1 MYDALTGRFTFPCPA
16 RGETRVTLSAF
27 RQLERL
33 PGAAHPAVFQVLF
46 ACACGEEHEG
56 LVTHDD
62 LDWAPLGLQGG
73 VFYNLMT
80 SRLDLVDSELSDL
93 AARRIQAGEWPW
105 SFFCYP
111 EERPR
116 PVFPSAFF
124 LLAPGD
130 GSLGVALEEFPN
142 EVARCEP
149 LRFGAGKCGAGVG
162 PGAGVGKHS
171 MLVAVLS
178 PRHAVRMPRPHDA
191 MRLVVHIGRLEL
203 ASGFD
208 AAIKRCVP
216 QRDRPVFR
224 VVVERHH
231 GDARTCGRPEDEC
244 AGHMALREGAY
255 DAQPPVRRAQLV
267 TTVRYPGAA
276 LADDDVRLRER
287 LRNHKHRRARRKK

>member
-16 RGETRVTLSAF
+16 RGETRVSLSAF

-93 AARRIQAGEWPW
+93 AARRIQSGEWPW

-111 EERPR
+111 EEQPR
-116 PVFPSAFF
+116 PVFPSSFF

-130 GSLGVALEEFPN
+130 GSLGLAVRCPACEQTSVNLVSHEHVDLPFHNDAEVGVVEHVFSDDVARTLEEFR
-142 EVARCEP
+142 E
-149 LRFGAGKCGAGVG
+149 
-162 PGAGVGKHS
+162 
-171 MLVAVLS
+171 
-178 PRHAVRMPRPHDA
+178 
-191 MRLVVHIGRLEL
+191 EL
-203 ASGFD
+203 YSASFD
-208 AAIKRCVP
+208 S
-216 QRDRPVFR
+216 
-224 VVVERHH
+224 
-231 GDARTCGRPEDEC
+231 
-244 AGHMALREGAY
+244 
-255 DAQPPVRRAQLV
+255 RRRGL
-267 TTVRYPGAA
+267 
-276 LADDDVRLRER
+276 
-287 LRNHKHRRARRKK
+287 